1 MTPASLPTVFVSH
14 GAPSFL
20 LGDSPAL
27 RFLQGLGRSLG
38 EPQAILC
45 VSAHWETAHPAV
57 GSTER
62 PSTIYDFYGFPAAL
76 YAMRYPAPGAPA
88 LAERVRQ
95 LLEAAGLPCDVDG
108 ARGLDHGA
116 WVPLRLMYPEATVPV
131 TQLSV
136 QTARGPAWH
145 VALGRALSPL
155 RREGVL
161 VLGSGGAVH
170 NLGAWRHNSQAIPDW
185 ARRFDDRLAAAVT
198 KGDSERLVDYRVTAP
213 DGAMA
218 HPSEEHL
225 LPLFVALGAA
235 GENAK
240 GRALHRSFLDGSLS
254 MAAFAFE

>member
-38 EPQAILC
+38 EPRAILC
-45 VSAHWETAHPAV
+45 VSAHWETERPAV
-57 GSTER
+57 GGVEQ
-62 PSTIYDFYGFPAAL
+62 PSTIHDFYGFPEAL
-76 YAMRYPAPGAPA
+76 YEIRYPVPGTPA

-95 LLEAAGLPCDVDG
+95 LLQAADLTCDVDG
-108 ARGLDHGA
+108 TRGLDHGA
-116 WVPLRLMYPEATVPV
+116 WVPLRLMYPEATVAV
-131 TQLSV
+131 TQLSL

-170 NLGAWRHNSQAIPDW
+170 NLGAWRHNSQTIPDW
-185 ARRFDDRLAAAVT
+185 AQRFDDWLAAAVNE
-198 KGDSERLVDYRVTAP
+198 GDSERLIDYRAATL
-213 DGAMA
+213 DGAAA

-235 GENAK
+235 GDNAM
-240 GRALHRSFLDGSLS
+240 GRVLHRSFLDGSLS